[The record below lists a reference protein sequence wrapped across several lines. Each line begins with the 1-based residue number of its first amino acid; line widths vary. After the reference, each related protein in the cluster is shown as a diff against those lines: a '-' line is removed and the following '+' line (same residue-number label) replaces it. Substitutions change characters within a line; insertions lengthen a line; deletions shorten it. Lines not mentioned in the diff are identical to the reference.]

1 MGDKVLKNI
10 AAVLSTQ
17 SRKGDILARMGGEEF
32 ALAVPNTEI
41 DGIRL
46 LVQRIKDSV
55 STLHWENKD
64 QTFGITLSIGISE
77 LKLTKDSHQSNLI
90 RINEIVHNLV
100 READDALYHSKNI
113 GRDAITF
120 QRDLEND

>member
-46 LVQRIKDSV
+46 LVQRIRIPYP
-55 STLHWENKD
+55 H
-64 QTFGITLSIGISE
+64 SIGR
-77 LKLTKDSHQSNLI
+77 TKI
-90 RINEIVHNLV
+90 RPSV
-100 READDALYHSKNI
+100 
-113 GRDAITF
+113 
-120 QRDLEND
+120 